1 MIILGID
8 PAIRTSGYGVI
19 ECTEKGEI
27 KVLDCGVIV
36 NKPKMRHTECLRRI
50 AGGVSELLNTYKIDC
65 AAIEEPFVGKNSKT
79 AIILGMARGAFLA
92 KLAENGIPVYSY
104 SARLAKKAAVGNGS
118 AEKEQVAL
126 MMAAQLGIEVEN
138 ILLDATDALAIAM
151 CHAQRALH
159 YEIGDLLA
167 SEI

>member
-27 KVLDCGVIV
+27 KVLDCGIIV
-36 NKPKMRHTECLRRI
+36 NKPKMLHTECLRRI
-50 AGGVSELLNTYKIDC
+50 AGGVAELLKTYKIDC

-92 KLAENGIPVYSY
+92 NLQKMIFLFIHTVQDW
-104 SARLAKKAAVGNGS
+104 RKKRQSVTAVQKKS
-118 AEKEQVAL
+118 
-126 MMAAQLGIEVEN
+126 
-138 ILLDATDALAIAM
+138 
-151 CHAQRALH
+151 R
-159 YEIGDLLA
+159 
-167 SEI
+167 

>member
-19 ECTEKGEI
+19 KIEDGKIEI
-27 KVLDCGVIV
+27 LDCGVIV
-36 NKPKMRHTECLRRI
+36 NKPKMLHTECLRRI
-50 AGGVSELLNTYKIDC
+50 VGGVAELLNAYPIDC

-79 AIILGMARGAFLA
+79 AIILGMARGAFLS

-104 SARLAKKAAVGNGS
+104 SARAAKKSAVGNGN
-118 AEKEQVAL
+118 AEKEQVAM

-151 CHAQRALH
+151 CHAHRTMH
-159 YEIGDLLA
+159 YEIGDLL
-167 SEI
+167 SDKI